1 MTAKRKPSEVATSAH
16 VLATMVY
23 PEEMP
28 SMEPWRERS
37 GRVSRDEGLGTVV
50 CHFNTDPATAPLRN
64 VLRWTWVNCA
74 ELWAIARR
82 LGLPDTSVKTKCPYY
97 RQVSFEFTACSAF

>member
-1 MTAKRKPSEVATSAH
+1 MTGRRKPSEVATSAH

-28 SMEPWRERS
+28 SMQAWRERS
-37 GRVSRDEGLGTVV
+37 SKVSRDENLGTVTV
-50 CHFNTDPATAPLRN
+50 HFNTDPATEPLRAA
-64 VLRWTWVNCA
+64 LRWTYVSCA

-82 LGLPDTSVKTKCPYY
+82 LGLPDTSVQTKCPY
-97 RQVSFEFTACSAF
+97 FK